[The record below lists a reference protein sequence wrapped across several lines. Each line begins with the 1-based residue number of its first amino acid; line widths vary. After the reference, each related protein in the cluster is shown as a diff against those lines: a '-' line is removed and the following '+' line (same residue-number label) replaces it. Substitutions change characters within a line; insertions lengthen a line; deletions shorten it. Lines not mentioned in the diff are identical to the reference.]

1 MHDRVPGSH
10 DARQHGAAGL
20 AGRAGATARVRGALR
35 PDWSS
40 RNFSIILLARIA
52 MSAGRALAG
61 VLTPI
66 YLALQ
71 GFSALELSEYVIAV
85 ALASAIL
92 SAVIGMAADR
102 VGRRVFL
109 IVVPLLTAL
118 AGTGF
123 AFSSNTALLFGLGA
137 LGSFGRGSG
146 AGSGTVGPYLPA
158 ESAFVAE
165 SLPAAHRNSAFGRLT
180 FGSSLGALA
189 GSLLALLAPSV
200 HLHGPAATAAFRG
213 GFLAVA
219 VTSAIAGLLAVG
231 LSERPRT
238 ERRGGR
244 GGPGA
249 RQSPA
254 TGQDTGQGTRRR
266 LRWFSLPRR
275 SRWLLYRL
283 WITNTTNG
291 LAVGM
296 FGPFVT
302 YWFFRRFGASAPQ
315 VGVVFAV
322 INAATM
328 VSSLSAARMAR
339 RWGLVRTVFVV
350 RTAQAVLLIPMVL
363 APTFALAA
371 GVYLVRMVV
380 QRIGL
385 PLRQSYAVGLAHP
398 DERATVS
405 ALSNLPSQLVMAGSP
420 AITGYLMDEVS
431 LSLPFE
437 LAAILQFINAASFWL
452 LFRRHP
458 PQEERDRQDSRALQ
472 NLRP

>member
-1 MHDRVPGSH
+1 LTR
-10 DARQHGAAGL
+10 RF
-20 AGRAGATARVRGALR
+20 RAALR
-35 PDWSS
+35 PEWSS
-40 RNFSIILLARIA
+40 RNFDIILLARIA

-92 SAVIGMAADR
+92 SAVIGMAADY
-102 VGRRVFL
+102 VGRRIFL

-123 AFSSNTALLFGLGA
+123 AFSPDTVVLFGLGA

-165 SLPAAHRNSAFGRLT
+165 SVPAAHRNSAFGRLT

-189 GSLLALLAPSV
+189 GSLLALLAPST
-200 HLHGPAATAAFRG
+200 HLHGPAATAAFRA
-213 GFLAVA
+213 GFLAIA
-219 VTSAIAGLLAVG
+219 VTSAIAGLLAVA
-231 LSERPRT
+231 LSEPSSPR
-238 ERRGGR
+238 RQRARSARQDRGLGR
-244 GGPGA
+244 G
-249 RQSPA
+249 
-254 TGQDTGQGTRRR
+254 TGQGRRHG
-266 LRWFSLPRR
+266 LGWLSLPRR
-275 SRWLLYRL
+275 SRWLVYRL

-328 VSSLSAARMAR
+328 VSSLSAARLAR
-339 RWGLVRTVFVV
+339 RWGLVRTVFLV
-350 RTAQAVLLIPMVL
+350 RAAQALLLVPMVL

-371 GVYLVRMVV
+371 GAYFVRMVV

-398 DERATVS
+398 DERAAVS
-405 ALSNLPSQLVMAGSP
+405 ALSNLPSQLVMSGSP

-437 LAAILQFINAASFWL
+437 LAAILQFVNATSFWL

-458 PQEERDRQDSRALQ
+458 PQEELDRQGSPAPQAVRSR
-472 NLRP
+472 P